1 MKLVE
6 CVPNFSEGKD
16 KSTIKQIAD
25 AIASESK
32 LLNVESDPDHNR
44 SVMTFAGSPEQVIV
58 AAYKGI
64 IKATELID
72 MSKHKGIHP
81 RIGASDIVPFVPL
94 KGATMED

>member
-1 MKLVE
+1 MKFVE

-44 SVMTFAGSPEQVIV
+44 SVMTFAGSPKQVIV

-94 KGATMED
+94 K